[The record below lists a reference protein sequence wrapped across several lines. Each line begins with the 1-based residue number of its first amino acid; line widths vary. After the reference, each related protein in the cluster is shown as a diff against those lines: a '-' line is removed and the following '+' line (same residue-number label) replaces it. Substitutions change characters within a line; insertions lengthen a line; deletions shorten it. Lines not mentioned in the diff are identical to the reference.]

1 MAGAPVELS
10 SADGKLL
17 HTFQQEFEDKVHDI
31 LVISNPQKIHG
42 LFKAVP
48 LGAVDTTRLAT
59 PKGKGYIELTDLI
72 ITTEKKTASILSVWF
87 YDGTNKETIIQA
99 YLADSTVNL
108 AIAFGGAWSGW
119 QGAYVEVDMAG
130 AAGKGST
137 AIGFIRHVE
146 TFAPTYTE
154 WVERRS

>member
-1 MAGAPVELS
+1 MSTPVELV
-10 SADGKLL
+10 DINGKPL
-17 HTFQQEFEDKVHDI
+17 HTFVQEFEGKRHNIIV
-31 LVISNPQKIHG
+31 VSSPQKIHG
-42 LFKAVP
+42 LFKAVT
-48 LGAVDTTRLAT
+48 LGATVTTRLAT

-72 ITTEKKTASILSVWF
+72 ITTEKKTGAILSVWF

-108 AIAFGGAWSGW
+108 AIAFVGGWSGW

-130 AAGKGST
+130 AAGKGSA
-137 AIGFIRHVE
+137 AIGFIKHVQ

>member
-1 MAGAPVELS
+1 MSTPVELVD
-10 SADGKLL
+10 ADGKPL
-17 HTFQQEFEDKVHDI
+17 HTFVQEFEGKRHKIIV
-31 LVISNPQKIHG
+31 VSSPQKIHG
-42 LFKAVP
+42 LFKAVT
-48 LGAVDTTRLAT
+48 LGATVTTRLAT

-72 ITTEKKTASILSVWF
+72 ITTEKRAAAILSIWF

-108 AIAFGGAWSGW
+108 AIGFVGGWSGW

-137 AIGFIRHVE
+137 AIGFIKHVQ

>member
-1 MAGAPVELS
+1 MTTPAELVTAS
-10 SADGKLL
+10 GTPL
-17 HTFQQEFEDKVHDI
+17 HTFKQEFEGVVHDI

-42 LFKAVP
+42 LFKAVT
-48 LGAVDTTRLAT
+48 LGATTTTRLAT
-59 PKGKGYIELTDLI
+59 PAGNGYIELTDLI

-87 YDGTNKETIIQA
+87 FDGTNKETVIES
-99 YLADSTVNL
+99 YLADSTVNI
-108 AIAFGGAWSGW
+108 AIAFTGGWSGW

-137 AIGFIRHVE
+137 AIGFIKHVE

-154 WVERRS
+154 WLERGS

>member
-1 MAGAPVELS
+1 M
-10 SADGKLL
+10 
-17 HTFQQEFEDKVHDI
+17 
-31 LVISNPQKIHG
+31 
-42 LFKAVP
+42 
-48 LGAVDTTRLAT
+48 AT
-59 PKGKGYIELTDLI
+59 PEGNGYIELTDLI

-87 YDGTNKETIIQA
+87 FDGTNKETVIEA

-108 AIAFGGAWSGW
+108 AISFTGGWSGW

-130 AAGKGST
+130 AAGKGSA
-137 AIGFIRHVE
+137 AIGFIKHVE

>member
-1 MAGAPVELS
+1 MPTPVELLD
-10 SADGKLL
+10 ANGMPL
-17 HTFQQEFEDKVHDI
+17 HTFGQEFEGTVHRI

-42 LFKAVP
+42 LFKAVT
-48 LGAVDTTRLAT
+48 LGAIVTTRLAT
-59 PKGKGYIELTDLI
+59 PKGNGYIELTDLI
-72 ITTEKKTASILSVWF
+72 ITTEKKTASILSIWF

-108 AIAFGGAWSGW
+108 AIAFVGGWSGW

-130 AAGKGST
+130 AAGKGSV
-137 AIGFIRHVE
+137 AIGFIKHVE
-146 TFAPTYTE
+146 TFAPTYKE

>member
-1 MAGAPVELS
+1 MPTPVELVDAS
-10 SADGKLL
+10 GQPL
-17 HTFQQEFEDKVHDI
+17 HTFTQEFEGVEHKIIV
-31 LVISNPQKIHG
+31 VSNPQKIHG
-42 LFKAVP
+42 LFKAITF
-48 LGAVDTTRLAT
+48 GAATSTTTLAT
-59 PKGKGYIELTDLI
+59 PAGNGYIELTDLI
-72 ITTEKKTASILSVWF
+72 ITTEKRASAILSVWF

-108 AIAFGGAWSGW
+108 AIAFVGGWAGW

-137 AIGFIRHVE
+137 AIGFIKHVE

>member
-1 MAGAPVELS
+1 MPTPVELVDAS
-10 SADGKLL
+10 GQPL
-17 HTFQQEFEDKVHDI
+17 HTFVQEFEGTEHKIIVF
-31 LVISNPQKIHG
+31 SSPQKIHG
-42 LFKAVP
+42 LFKAVT
-48 LGAVDTTRLAT
+48 LGATTTTRLAT
-59 PKGKGYIELTDLI
+59 PEGKGYIELTDLI
-72 ITTEKKTASILSVWF
+72 ITTEKKTAAILSVWF

-108 AIAFGGAWSGW
+108 AIAFVGGWSGW

-137 AIGFIRHVE
+137 AIGFIKHVE

>member
-10 SADGKLL
+10 SVDGQPLR
-17 HTFQQEFEDKVHDI
+17 TFKQEFDGVVRDI

-42 LFKAVP
+42 LFKATT

-59 PKGKGYIELTDLI
+59 PTGKGYIELTDLI
-72 ITTEKKTASILSVWF
+72 ITTEKKTAAILSVWF
-87 YDGTNKETIIQA
+87 FDGTNKETVIEA

-108 AIAFGGAWSGW
+108 AIAFTGGWTGW

-130 AAGKGST
+130 AAGKGSC
-137 AIGFIRHVE
+137 AIGFLKHVE

>member
-1 MAGAPVELS
+1 MPTPSELVGP
-10 SADGKLL
+10 DGKPI
-17 HTFQQEFEDKVHDI
+17 HTFKQEFEGTVHDI
-31 LVISNPQKIHG
+31 LVLSNPQKIHG
-42 LFKAVP
+42 LFKGVT
-48 LGAVDTTRLAT
+48 LGAIATTRLAT
-59 PKGKGYIELTDLI
+59 PAGNGYIELTDLI
-72 ITTEKKTASILSVWF
+72 ITTEKKTSAILTVWF
-87 YDGTNKETIIQA
+87 FDGTNKETIIQA

-108 AIAFGGAWSGW
+108 AIAFTGGWSGW

-137 AIGFIRHVE
+137 AIGFLKHVE